1 MPRPGQPPPSTLRNR
16 NRITNKTRLKVVHGN
31 IDVDQIIPDEDE
43 EKNRLLQS
51 VAGVDQ
57 EDANEH
63 HLQAVLSQAA
73 SQAASGKATK
83 SEEQPAAFIPIPEH
97 SGFAENY
104 TTLYPADRWK
114 DPVSYVQSSSVIDEH
129 TAAALADGCTYYM
142 DERDK
147 EWLERN
153 NEEARGEGTSAQG
166 SMLTSAGRVSARS
179 AKGKGKEAEDVQ
191 PSLMSEDEL
200 ELVMGLFEKITQE
213 KTEFLHHSL
222 ESGQMH
228 FPEFSEYQEV
238 LSLPLPPATFA
249 SYSPPKWLPQPPH
262 LLQLARVIYPY
273 WKERCLERAGRRII
287 PALNFDES
295 DTLNESYVCF
305 RRRETKAVRKT
316 RASQATS
323 SDKLTRLQSEL
334 EFPLQLATQLLA
346 REQLKRDSARQS
358 HHVWNLRM
366 KMVDLKIKNPT
377 FSDKI
382 DEELLVD
389 KERPTKKAD
398 SSSRVRLPAK
408 SETSAQ
414 LSAPAREIIRPKER
428 FASYQGKIE
437 QMLQRA
443 KDQDQQWEDH
453 VDTGYVQPVITPYGS
468 RLFKYIN
475 APRTSF
481 PNADSIA
488 ESVPKR
494 SIRIR
499 HGRGGRT
506 FIDRGL
512 HSLHATFKRA
522 RRITTSDD
530 EDAMEVDDNEADE
543 EADRRLRERWRFDA
557 DDGPPYGPNGA
568 DEQDRALVD
577 DFDSK
582 FISNLLDQSDLTT
595 LMTDFGIPVIKDG
608 KKEHYTPYRLGM
620 TPPMIPIISRTVS
633 QPPAPAQSV
642 TPVSQQVHAHQ
653 SVPISQQLKLPS
665 SVSTQHSRAPGSNQ
679 GVASIVS
686 QPPATITPASSSTPR
701 TPTVIPSP
709 QVVNNGRPAMNM
721 PRVDMMKLAFNHS
734 VSSAS
739 QPKLELQPDNGNN
752 IKVQADD
759 QHHIVR
765 PKSQQQVHAQPSQQ
779 DPPLQI
785 STTTAV
791 NGLHPAYAALANANP
806 AAYNMP
812 HYIPH
817 YPANPASSGLNNQ
830 QLQHLKSVFN
840 STNAGGSQNY
850 NTALYAQ
857 LQIPKNAGSVVNGTS
872 AISTVNGSPNLQN
885 FAAASNMNLQLP
897 SGRTMQRVQGGNT
910 VNGTA
915 SSPPRP
921 TSSVQHDPSASPSP
935 HMMHAMVPG
944 EHIPTRT
951 PSANGSRAGFRSAS
965 NGMQNGAQMV
975 YNPNS
980 IQQQQMLQMHS
991 QSPPQP
997 TYNSSHTYPLSPSP
1011 PKIQPVSMP
1020 NAASPLMQQQ
1030 QQQQVIG
1037 NSQGVY

>member
-16 NRITNKTRLKVVHGN
+16 NRITNKTRLKIVHGN

-73 SQAASGKATK
+73 SQAASGKAIK
-83 SEEQPAAFIPIPEH
+83 NNEQPAAFIPIPEH

-114 DPVSYVQSSSVIDEH
+114 DPVSYIQSSSVIEEY
-129 TAAALADGCTYYM
+129 TSAALAGCTYYM

-147 EWLERN
+147 EWLDRN

-166 SMLTSAGRVSARS
+166 SMLTSGGRVSARS
-179 AKGKGKEAEDVQ
+179 IKGKGKEIEDVQ
-191 PSLMSEDEL
+191 PSPMSEDEF
-200 ELVMGLFEKITQE
+200 ELLMGLFEKVTQE

-222 ESGQMH
+222 ESGHMH

-249 SYSPPKWLPQPPH
+249 SYCPPTWLPQPPH
-262 LLQLARVIYPY
+262 LLRLARIIYPY

-287 PALNFDES
+287 PTLNFDEA

-323 SDKLTRLQSEL
+323 SDKLTRLQSEF
-334 EFPLQLATQLLA
+334 EYPLQLATHLLA

-366 KMVDLKIKNPT
+366 RMVDMKMKNPALG
-377 FSDKI
+377 DKV
-382 DEELLVD
+382 DEELLID
-389 KERPTKKAD
+389 KERPTKKTD
-398 SSSRVRLPAK
+398 SSSRVRLAAK

-414 LSAPAREIIRPKER
+414 SSTPARDIIRPKER
-428 FASYQGKIE
+428 LASYQGKIE
-437 QMLQRA
+437 QMLQMR
-443 KDQDQQWEDH
+443 KDQDLQWEDH
-453 VDTGYVQPVITPYGS
+453 VDIGYVQPTITPYGS
-468 RLFKYIN
+468 RLFKYIS
-475 APRTSF
+475 APRNLGQSSV
-481 PNADSIA
+481 NVESVADSA
-488 ESVPKR
+488 PKR
-494 SIRIR
+494 PIRLR
-499 HGRGGRT
+499 YGRGGRT
-506 FIDRGL
+506 FIDRRL
-512 HSLHATFKRA
+512 NSSHTHTKWR

-530 EDAMEVDDNEADE
+530 EEDSMKVDDVERDE
-543 EADRRLRERWRFDA
+543 ETDRRLTERWRYDT

-595 LMTDFGIPVIKDG
+595 LMTDFSIPVIRDG
-608 KKEHYTPYRLGM
+608 KKESYTPYRLGM
-620 TPPMIPIISRTVS
+620 TPPMMPITPRTPS
-633 QPPAPAQSV
+633 QPQGPLQGV

-665 SVSTQHSRAPGSNQ
+665 SQHTRTPGSNQ
-679 GVASIVS
+679 VVASIVS
-686 QPPATITPASSSTPR
+686 QPPASNSSAQSSVPR
-701 TPTVIPSP
+701 PPVVIPSP
-709 QVVNNGRPAMNM
+709 QVTHNGRPAMNM

-734 VSSAS
+734 VPPGL
-739 QPKLELQPDNGNN
+739 QPKIESLAQPDNNSLA
-752 IKVQADD
+752 KSQSDD
-759 QHHIVR
+759 HQIVR
-765 PKSQQQVHAQPSQQ
+765 PQSQQQVPTHSSQQ
-779 DPPLQI
+779 DQAQSQI
-785 STTTAV
+785 SSTTTV
-791 NGLHPAYAALANANP
+791 NGLHPTYAALANANP
-806 AAYNMP
+806 AAYNIP

-817 YPANPASSGLNNQ
+817 YPVNPASSGLNNQ

-840 STNAGGSQNY
+840 TANAGGSQNY
-850 NTALYAQ
+850 NTALYSQ
-857 LQIPKNAGSVVNGTS
+857 LQMPKTTSAVVNGTS
-872 AISTVNGSPNLQN
+872 GVPAANGSPNIHN
-885 FAAASNMNLQLP
+885 YTAASNINLQLP
-897 SGRTMQRVQGGNT
+897 PGRSLQRGNT
-910 VNGTA
+910 VNGTS

-921 TSSVQHDPSASPSP
+921 ASTVNGVQHDTSASPSP
-935 HMMHAMVPG
+935 HMIHALVPG
-944 EHIPTRT
+944 DHIPTRT
-951 PSANGSRAGFRSAS
+951 PSANGSRTGFRSS
-965 NGMQNGAQMV
+965 SNGAQMV
-975 YNPNS
+975 YGPNS
-980 IQQQQMLQMHS
+980 IQQQQMLQMHN

-997 TYNSSHTYPLSPSP
+997 TYNSPHSYPISPSP
-1011 PKIQPVSMP
+1011 SKMQPASMS
-1020 NAASPLMQQQ
+1020 NAGSPLMQQQ
-1030 QQQQVIG
+1030 QQQVVG